1 MPPISEIILKYHLCI
16 TKVQGFLDFR
26 ETNCATV
33 VVVEKP
39 VGHGDDEEDDY
50 HVHHHSCDFHDHN
63 PPLSSSGSLFFIVIL
78 VLKNMRSIL
87 EEIKSYLKTSDATA
101 IPVAVAGKY

>member
-26 ETNCATV
+26 ETDRATV

-39 VGHGDDEEDDY
+39 VGHGDDDD
-50 HVHHHSCDFHDHN
+50 HVHHHKIIVVVKKH
-63 PPLSSSGSLFFIVIL
+63 FFTVIMIL
-78 VLKNMRSIL
+78 RKMRSSF
-87 EEIKSYLKTSDATA
+87 EEIKSDLKTSDATA

>member
-39 VGHGDDEEDDY
+39 VGHGDDEEDDDQVHDY
-50 HVHHHSCDFHDHN
+50 HKIN
-63 PPLSSSGSLFFIVIL
+63 PVGR
-78 VLKNMRSIL
+78 KQAAR
-87 EEIKSYLKTSDATA
+87 
-101 IPVAVAGKY
+101 